1 MSISD
6 VDHAKALPAKAILES
21 HSAKSSNE
29 SDDESDEEDY
39 SDDDSWSGAN
49 GYLETAIYQALFPD
63 IALAAY
69 LISKMYGMVL
79 SAR

>member
-1 MSISD
+1 MQKHS
-6 VDHAKALPAKAILES
+6 LPKQSLSQS

-49 GYLETAIYQALFPD
+49 DYLETAIYQALFPD
-63 IALAAY
+63 VALAAY